1 MFLGAASNILTDI
14 LWVILAFAIV
24 WAVTWG
30 VNRYRMHHYA
40 TVLKEDDFQAGM
52 RKAQVIDVRSAND
65 FKKGHI
71 LGARNLPYAYL
82 RQQYAEIRPDLPV
95 YLYDAGTSVSAQAAK
110 FLSKKGFQKLY
121 ILDGGYLNWQGKTK
135 KDKYAD

>member
-1 MFLGAASNILTDI
+1 MIIASASTIFTNV

-24 WAVTWG
+24 WAVTWA
-30 VNRYRMHHYA
+30 VTRYRMHHYA
-40 TVLKEDDFQAGM
+40 TVLKEDEFQKGM
-52 RKAQVIDVRSAND
+52 RKAQVIDVRSTND

-71 LGARNLPYAYL
+71 LGARSMPYAFL
-82 RQQYAEIRPDLPV
+82 RQQYGDIRPDLPV
-95 YLYDAGTSVSAQAAK
+95 YLYDASTSVSAQAAK
-110 FLSKKGFQKLY
+110 FLSKKGFKKLY

>member
-1 MFLGAASNILTDI
+1 MVLGSVTSVITNIC
-14 LWVILAFAIV
+14 WVIIAFAIV
-24 WAVTWG
+24 WAVTWA

-40 TVLKEDDFQAGM
+40 TVLDEEGFQAGM
-52 RKAQVIDVRSAND
+52 RKAQVIDVRSGAD

-71 LGARNLPYAYL
+71 LGARSLPYAFL
-82 RQQYAEIRPDLPV
+82 RQQYGEIRPDLPV

-110 FLSKKGFQKLY
+110 FLSKKGFKKLY
-121 ILDGGYLNWQGKTK
+121 ILNGRYLNWQGKTK